1 MKQQNNVQ
9 KSEKHEIFTGF
20 RKDSVIEAKLLV
32 GAAFKDDDVNYYK
45 IRLMMFPGYTY
56 YLVKNQNAVDKYT
69 VYSRMVVDD
78 KNKNQV
84 KFLNPVGNGLLDS
97 KLQSYL
103 EVRFPM
109 LRAYVYMS
117 LYPQKQNYKE

>member
-1 MKQQNNVQ
+1 MIKQ
-9 KSEKHEIFTGF
+9 SEKHEIFTGF
-20 RKDSVIEAKLLV
+20 RKENVIEAKLLV
-32 GAAFKDDDVNYYK
+32 GAAFKDEGVNYYK

-56 YLVKNQNAVDKYT
+56 YLVKNQNAVNKYT

-84 KFLNPVGNGLLDS
+84 KFLSPVGNGFLDS

>member
-1 MKQQNNVQ
+1 MNNQ
-9 KSEKHEIFTGF
+9 SEKHEMYTGF
-20 RKDSVIEAKLLV
+20 RKDNAIEAKLLV
-32 GAAFKDDDVNYYK
+32 GAAFKDDGVNYYK

-69 VYSRMVVDD
+69 VYSRMMVDD
-78 KNKNQV
+78 KKQL
-84 KFLNPVGNGLLDS
+84 KFLNPVGNGILDS

-109 LRAYVYMS
+109 LRAYVYML
-117 LYPQKQNYKE
+117 LYPQKQNHKE

>member
-1 MKQQNNVQ
+1 MKQQNNLL

-20 RKDSVIEAKLLV
+20 RKENAIEAKLLV
-32 GAAFKDDDVNYYK
+32 GAAFKDEGTSYYK

-78 KNKNQV
+78 KNKHQV

>member
-1 MKQQNNVQ
+1 MNKQ
-9 KSEKHEIFTGF
+9 SEKYEIFTGF
-20 RKDSVIEAKLLV
+20 RKENAIDAKLLV
-32 GAAFKDDDVNYYK
+32 GAAFKDEGVSYYK

-56 YLVKNQNAVDKYT
+56 YLVKNQNVVDRYT
-69 VYSRMVVDD
+69 VYSRMIVDHKD
-78 KNKNQV
+78 KTQV
-84 KFLNPVGNGLLDS
+84 KFLNPVGNGILDS

-117 LYPQKQNYKE
+117 LYPQNKRE

>member
-1 MKQQNNVQ
+1 MGQGNELRA
-9 KSEKHEIFTGF
+9 EKHEIFTGF
-20 RKDSVIEAKLLV
+20 RKANLIDAKLLV
-32 GAAFKDDDVNYYK
+32 GAAFKEVNQAYYK

-56 YLVKNQNAVDKYT
+56 YLVKNREGQDRYT
-69 VYSRMVVDD
+69 VYSRMVTE
-78 KNKNQV
+78 KNNQNQV
-84 KFLNPVGNGLLDS
+84 KFLNPVGNGVLDS

-117 LYPQKQNYKE
+117 LYPNRA

>member
-1 MKQQNNVQ
+1 MIKQ
-9 KSEKHEIFTGF
+9 SEKHEIFTGF
-20 RKDSVIEAKLLV
+20 RKDNVIEAKLLV
-32 GAAFKDDDVNYYK
+32 GAAFKDDGVNYYK

-56 YLVKNQNAVDKYT
+56 YLVKNQNVVDRYT

-78 KNKNQV
+78 KKQV
-84 KFLNPVGNGLLDS
+84 KFLNPVGNGILDS

-103 EVRFPM
+103 EVRFPL